1 VEAEIPFTI
10 LAFFPEYQM
19 KENRP
24 PSTQE
29 MITAFTEVKGTGLKN
44 VRLGNTGIFA
54 HKEEDYK
61 LLLRKVGRGSF

>member
-1 VEAEIPFTI
+1 
-10 LAFFPEYQM
+10 M